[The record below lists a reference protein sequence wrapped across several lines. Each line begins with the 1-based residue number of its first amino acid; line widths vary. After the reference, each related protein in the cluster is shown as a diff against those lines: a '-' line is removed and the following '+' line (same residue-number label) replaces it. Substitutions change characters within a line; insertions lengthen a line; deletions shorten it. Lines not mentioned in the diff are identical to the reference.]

1 MNKFKGKY
9 QRDRGK
15 RPFSKNK
22 GGKFDSFRQKQS
34 FNEFIAAEKALVVDV
49 TLEKKNQK
57 LELQGTIDRIVQ
69 TGGPTIFHLNDG
81 TGSLA
86 LKGFEAPGARAHAHI
101 NEGDFVSAIITVQ
114 EYNHELEGE
123 ISSIKKLSGE
133 EKEKLTKHIQDVL
146 KKRAKIEPP
155 EFLVKSKILDK
166 LKSDFTKAATEI
178 RYAIFQNRPIIV
190 RHHNDADGY
199 SSGFALEKAIVPLV
213 SKQHG
218 GGKSPWEFYT
228 RSPVSAPMYE
238 IDDSIRDTAMSLSD
252 VAKFSNKMPL
262 VIIADTGSGEED
274 LLGIQ
279 HGKIHGID
287 FIVIDHHVFDKDV
300 ISEQVLV
307 HINPFLVGEDGSQ
320 YSAGMLCAELAR
332 FINPE
337 IDVDYI
343 PSLAGLAD
351 RINNP
356 EVIDHYIK
364 IAEKKG
370 YTKQLLHDISAL
382 IDFVSQKL
390 RFMEAR
396 EYMETV
402 FGEPIAKQKQ
412 LVSLMAPHIRKLE
425 EKGLAIAESNAKR
438 EKIGK
443 NTLQMLNIEEV
454 YSKFTYPKPGK
465 SIGLLHDKLLEKEKN
480 VISVGIMADLMTFR
494 ATESTGFS
502 VHKLIDYLNENAPE
516 AFVEGGGHHLAGAI
530 KFVPNKQ
537 KEIISYLKLF
547 IQDLK

>member
-1 MNKFKGKY
+1 MNKFKGKFNKKNSF
-9 QRDRGK
+9 RNNDR
-15 RPFSKNK
+15 
-22 GGKFDSFRQKQS
+22 KFDNFKPKSSFK
-34 FNEFIAAEKALVVDV
+34 EFISAEKALIVDV
-49 TLEKKNQK
+49 SIEKRGQK
-57 LELQGTIDRIVQ
+57 LELQGTIDRITQ
-69 TGGPTIFHLNDG
+69 TGGPTIFHLSDG

-101 NEGDFVSAIITVQ
+101 NEGDAVSTIVTIQ

-123 ISSIKKLSGE
+123 ITSIKKLSGE
-133 EKEKLTKHIQDVL
+133 EKEKLIKHVQDTL

-155 EFLVKSKILDK
+155 EFLVKNKTLEK
-166 LKSDFTKAATEI
+166 LKADFTKAATEI

-199 SSGFALEKAIVPLV
+199 SSGFALERAIIPLV

-218 GGKSPWEFYT
+218 GGKAPWEFYT
-228 RSPVSAPMYE
+228 RSPVNAPMYE
-238 IDDSIRDTAMSLSD
+238 IADSIRDTALSLSD

-279 HGKIHGID
+279 QGKIHGID

-300 ISEQVLV
+300 ISKEVLV

-320 YSAGMLCAELAR
+320 YCAGMLCSELAR

-337 IDVDYI
+337 ANVEYL
-343 PSLAGLAD
+343 PALAGLAD
-351 RINNP
+351 RTNNP
-356 EVIDHYIK
+356 DVMESYIK

-370 YTKQLLHDISAL
+370 YTKSLLHDISAL

-396 EYMETV
+396 EYIEVV

-412 LVSLMAPHIRKLE
+412 LVQLMAPYIKDLE
-425 EKGLAIAESNAKR
+425 IKGLAIAESNAKI

-443 NTLQMLNIEEV
+443 IAFQTLFIEEAF
-454 YSKFTYPKPGK
+454 SSFAYPKPGK
-465 SIGLLHDKLLEKEKN
+465 SISLLHDKLQEKGEKN
-480 VISVGIMADLMTFR
+480 VVSIGIMSDLITIR
-494 ATESTGFS
+494 ATESSGFS
-502 VHKLIDYLNENAPE
+502 VHKLMDYLHQKIPE

-537 KEIISYLKLF
+537 KEVLAYLKSY
-547 IQDLK
+547 IHDLK

>member
-1 MNKFKGKY
+1 MNKFKGN
-9 QRDRGK
+9 
-15 RPFSKNK
+15 FSKKPFFKNK
-22 GGKFDSFRQKQS
+22 SQGFNKFKPKPSFK
-34 FNEFIAAEKALVVDV
+34 EFITANKAIIADV
-49 TLEKKNQK
+49 TIEKKDSR
-57 LELQGTIDRIVQ
+57 LELSGTIDRIVQ
-69 TGGPTIFHLNDG
+69 TGGPTIFHLSDG

-101 NEGDFVSAIITVQ
+101 NEGDAVSAVVTVQ

-123 ISSIKKLSGE
+123 IVSIKKLTGE
-133 EKEKLTKHIQDVL
+133 EKEALIKNVQITL
-146 KKRAKIEPP
+146 KNRAKIEPP

-166 LKSDFTKAATEI
+166 LKADFIKAATEI
-178 RYAIFQNRPIIV
+178 RLAIFQNRPIIV

-199 SSGFALEKAIVPLV
+199 SSGFALERAIIPLV

-228 RSPVSAPMYE
+228 RSPVNAPMYE

-262 VIIADTGSGEED
+262 VIIADTGSGPED

-279 HGKIHGID
+279 QGRIHGID

-300 ISEQVLV
+300 ISQETLV
-307 HINPFLVGEDGSQ
+307 HINPFLVGEDGAK
-320 YSAGMLCAELAR
+320 YSAGMICSELAR

-337 IDVDYI
+337 VNIDYI
-343 PSLAGLAD
+343 PALAGLAD
-351 RINNP
+351 RIDNP
-356 EVIDHYIK
+356 EAMEDYIK

-370 YTKQLLHDISAL
+370 YTKSLLHDISAL

-396 EYMETV
+396 EYIEVV
-402 FGEPIAKQKQ
+402 FGEPIAKQK
-412 LVSLMAPHIRKLE
+412 SLINLIAPYIRRLE
-425 EKGLAIAESNAKR
+425 DKGLAIAESNAKR

-443 NTLQMLNIEEV
+443 VSLQLLYIDEV
-454 YSKFTYPKPGK
+454 YSKFVYPKPGK
-465 SIGLLHDKLLEKEKN
+465 SIGLLHDKLKESLGEKPA
-480 VISVGIMADLMTFR
+480 VVSVGIMQDLITIR
-494 ATESTGFS
+494 ATEESKFS
-502 VHKLIDYLNENAPE
+502 VHELITHLNKKLPE
-516 AFVEGGGHHLAGAI
+516 AFAEGGGHHLAGAL

-537 KEIISYLKLF
+537 KEVIEQLREYIKSKN
-547 IQDLK
+547 K

>member
-1 MNKFKGKY
+1 VT
-9 QRDRGK
+9 
-15 RPFSKNK
+15 
-22 GGKFDSFRQKQS
+22 
-34 FNEFIAAEKALVVDV
+34 AEKAIIADI
-49 TLEKKNQK
+49 TIEKKDQR
-57 LELQGTIDRIVQ
+57 LELSGTIDRIIQ
-69 TGGPTIFHLNDG
+69 TGGPTIFHLSDG

-101 NEGDFVSAIITVQ
+101 LEGDAVSAIVTVQ

-123 ISSIKKLSGE
+123 IVSIKKMTGE
-133 EKEKLTKHIQDVL
+133 EKETLIKNIQITL

-155 EFLVKSKILDK
+155 EFLVKNKILDK

-178 RYAIFQNRPIIV
+178 RLAIFQNRPIIV

-199 SSGFALEKAIVPLV
+199 SSGFALERAIIPLV

-228 RSPVSAPMYE
+228 RSPVAAPMYE
-238 IDDSIRDTAMSLSD
+238 IDDSIRDTAMSLSH

-262 VIIADTGSGEED
+262 VIIADTGSGPED

-279 HGKIHGID
+279 QGRIHGID

-300 ISEQVLV
+300 ISKEVLV

-337 IDVDYI
+337 ANVDSI
-343 PSLAGLAD
+343 PAIAGLAD

-356 EVIDHYIK
+356 EVIEGYIK

-370 YTKQLLHDISAL
+370 YTKSLLHDISAL

-396 EYMETV
+396 EYIEVV
-402 FGEPIAKQKQ
+402 FGEPIAKQKN
-412 LVSLMAPHIRKLE
+412 LVQLMAPYIRGLE
-425 EKGLAIAESNAKR
+425 SKGLAIAELNAKV

-443 NTLQMLNIEEV
+443 IALQILLIDEV
-454 YSKFTYPKPGK
+454 FSKFTYPKPGK
-465 SIGLLHDKLLEKEKN
+465 SIGLLHDKLQEKGEKN
-480 VISVGIMADLMTFR
+480 VISVGVMSDLITIR
-494 ATESTGFS
+494 ATESSGFS
-502 VHKLIDYLNENAPE
+502 VHKLIAYLQQKLPE
-516 AFVEGGGHHLAGAI
+516 AFIEGGGHHLAGAI

-537 KEIISYLKLF
+537 KDVLAYLKSF
-547 IQDLK
+547 VHDLK

>member
-9 QRDRGK
+9 NNK
-15 RPFSKNK
+15 KPFFKNK
-22 GGKFDSFRQKQS
+22 DRKFGNFKPKQS
-34 FNEFIAAEKALVVDV
+34 FKEYISAEKALIVDV
-49 TLEKKNQK
+49 SMEKNGQR
-57 LELQGTIDRIVQ
+57 LELEGTIDRITQ
-69 TGGPTIFHLNDG
+69 TGGPTIFHLSDG

-101 NEGDFVSAIITVQ
+101 NEGDAVSSIVTIQ

-123 ISSIKKLSGE
+123 IVTIKKLSGE
-133 EKEKLTKHIQDVL
+133 EKEKLIKHVQDTL
-146 KKRAKIEPP
+146 KKRAKVESP

-199 SSGFALEKAIVPLV
+199 SSGFALERAIVPLV

-228 RSPVSAPMYE
+228 RSPVNAPMYE
-238 IDDSIRDTAMSLSD
+238 IEDSIKDTAMSLSD

-262 VIIADTGSGEED
+262 VVIVDTGSGPED

-279 HGKIHGID
+279 QGRIHGMD
-287 FIVIDHHVFDKDV
+287 FIVVDHHVFDKDV
-300 ISEQVLV
+300 ISAETLV

-320 YSAGMLCAELAR
+320 YSAGMLCSELAR

-337 IDVDYI
+337 VNVDYI
-343 PSLAGLAD
+343 PALAGLAD

-356 EVIDHYIK
+356 EVMEDYIK

-370 YTKQLLHDISAL
+370 YTKTLLHDISAL

-396 EYMETV
+396 EYIEVV

-412 LVSLMAPHIRKLE
+412 LVQLMAPVIRNLE
-425 EKGLAIAESNAKR
+425 KKGLAIAEQNAKR
-438 EKIGK
+438 EKIGR
-443 NTLQMLNIEEV
+443 NVLQLLYIDEV

-465 SIGLLHDKLLEKEKN
+465 SIGLLHDKLLETEKN
-480 VISVGIMADLMTFR
+480 VISVGIMADLITMR
-494 ATESTGFS
+494 ATESSGFS
-502 VHKLIDYLNENAPE
+502 VHKLISYLNDKVPE
-516 AFVEGGGHHLAGAI
+516 AFIEGGGHHLAGAI

-537 KEIISYLKLF
+537 KDVIAYLKSFLH
-547 IQDLK
+547 DLK